1 MLWLE
6 WDGVLGGESVGG
18 KLLHSGFLAAASRT
32 AGFSAVPTSE
42 MSDAGHFTMLAFMFI
57 GGASGSTAGGIK
69 VGTFA
74 ILVAAALSTA
84 AGRENVEAGGREIRR
99 ADVDRALTV
108 ALGSVMFVFVLTLI
122 LAQTEALEFLDIMFE
137 ATSAFGTTGL
147 STGITSE
154 MSDLSLLLLTLGML
168 VGRLG
173 PLTLALALV
182 QRQRPSQRRLAEERV
197 RIG

>member
-6 WDGVLGGESVGG
+6 WDGVLAGENFGG
-18 KLLHSGFLAAASRT
+18 KVLHSAFLMFGSRT
-32 AGFSAVPTSE
+32 SGFAALPVGE
-42 MSDAGHFTMLAFMFI
+42 MDDAAHFTLLAFMFI

-84 AGRENVEAGGREIRR
+84 AGKEYVEADGREIRR
-99 ADVDRALTV
+99 ADVDRALTLAIV
-108 ALGSVMFVFVLTLI
+108 SVIFVFLTTLL
-122 LAQTEALEFLDIMFE
+122 LAQTLDLQFLDIMFE

-147 STGITSE
+147 STGITPE
-154 MSDLSLLLLTLGML
+154 LDDLSLLLVTAAML

-173 PLTLALALV
+173 PLTLALALL
-182 QRQRPSQRRLAEERV
+182 QRQRPSRRRLAEERV